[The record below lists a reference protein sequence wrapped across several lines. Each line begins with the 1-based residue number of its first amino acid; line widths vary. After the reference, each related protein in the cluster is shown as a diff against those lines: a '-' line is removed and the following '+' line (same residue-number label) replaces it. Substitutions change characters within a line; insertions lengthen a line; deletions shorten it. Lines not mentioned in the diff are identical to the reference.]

1 MKETEHEVHHTRTIE
16 LHICMHICM
25 QHMQYCAIPLSSVSL
40 QQTERKRTWDLSTT
54 TLSDSLD
61 HSHAR
66 RVLSKGRNSLAAVT
80 TISHRLDKS
89 DGCGRNFCYN
99 SIHHLSQTPLW
110 KVCTKQTTGSR
121 ICESILPDRHASSA
135 VYSLPPAWSLVQ
147 PHNMLFGKGTSC

>member
-1 MKETEHEVHHTRTIE
+1 MKETEDEVQHTRTTIAA
-16 LHICMHICM
+16 
-25 QHMQYCAIPLSSVSL
+25 HMQYMQYCTIPLSSVSL
-40 QQTERKRTWDLSTT
+40 QQKTERTWDLSTT

-61 HSHAR
+61 HLHAC

-80 TISHRLDKS
+80 ISSHRLDKS
-89 DGCGRNFCYN
+89 DGCGRNSCYN

-121 ICESILPDRHASSA
+121 ICESILPDRHASPDRDASSA